1 MDNNSAVSRYFLDVL
16 YREYFYLKNHE
27 KPKKSWLR
35 DFFSKRMLELYWSI
49 TRFIGLGFLHDGR
62 RQATNRLD
70 QILRQR
76 PSVPGSS
83 CIQSSD
89 CGRIL
94 IDVASTHLSG
104 KETGIQRVVKEIAF
118 AGAEMGAALPVL
130 RIKDRFYPYFK
141 NAISSDTVEL
151 APGDTLLL
159 LDAPAADLESYSAA
173 MKAVKSLGGQNV
185 VCIYDLLPKTI
196 PWSFSPEQLQHYEGW
211 FRAIVCESDA
221 AVCISE
227 SVAHELKAHL
237 TGLPQP
243 VRMPVGWFQLGGN
256 FRYSKT
262 LPVGADV
269 TAITQT
275 SSPIFLSV
283 GTLEP
288 RKGYHV
294 SLDAMESLW
303 KQGIDAH
310 FVIVGRYGWM
320 SEVLQRRILE
330 HEEHRKR
337 LHWLQNANDAEL
349 HYLYS
354 SAHALVFASLAE
366 GFGLP
371 IIEAANDGLPVIA
384 SDIPIFRE
392 VGGENISYFR
402 ALDSSDLARKLLE
415 AVTKERQPKKI
426 EVPDWSQSTQKLLD
440 MIRTQSYQLK

>member
-16 YREYFYLKNHE
+16 YREYFYLKNDK
-27 KPKKSWLR
+27 KPKNNRLR
-35 DFFSKRMLELYWSI
+35 DFFLKHMLELYWSI

-62 RQATNRLD
+62 RQATNRVD
-70 QILRQR
+70 QLLGQR
-76 PSVPGSS
+76 PSTPRSS
-83 CIQSSD
+83 CIQASEN
-89 CGRIL
+89 GRML
-94 IDVASTHLSG
+94 IDVTSTHLSG

-130 RIKDRFYPYFK
+130 RIEDRFYPYFR
-141 NAISSDTVEL
+141 NAISSDSVEL
-151 APGDTLLL
+151 APGDILLL

-173 MKAVKSLGGQNV
+173 MKAVRSLGGQNV

-196 PWSFSPEQLQHYEGW
+196 PWSFSPEQLQHYESW
-211 FRAIVCESDA
+211 FSAIVCESDA

-237 TGLPQP
+237 AGLPQP

-269 TAITQT
+269 AAITRT
-275 SSPIFLSV
+275 SSPFFLSV

-294 SLDAMESLW
+294 SLDAMEELW
-303 KQGIDAH
+303 KHGIDVH

-320 SEVLQRRILE
+320 SDVLQRRILE
-330 HEEHRKR
+330 HEEHGKH

-349 HYLYS
+349 HCLYS
-354 SAHALVFASLAE
+354 SAHALVFASIAE

-392 VGGENISYFR
+392 VGGKNISYFR
-402 ALDSSDLARKLLE
+402 ALDSSDLARKLRE
-415 AVTKERQPKKI
+415 AMTKERQPQKI
-426 EVPDWSQSTQKLLD
+426 EVPGWKQSTQQLLD
-440 MIRTQSYQLK
+440 MVRTQSYQLK